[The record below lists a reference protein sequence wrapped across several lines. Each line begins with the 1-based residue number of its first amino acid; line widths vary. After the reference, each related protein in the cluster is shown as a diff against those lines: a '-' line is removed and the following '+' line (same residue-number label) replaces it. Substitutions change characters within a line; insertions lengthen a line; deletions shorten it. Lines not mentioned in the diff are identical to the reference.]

1 MKGHVKVAY
10 WDTEQGARTPSLLG
24 QIRGTPTIKLF
35 VPKRKKNKNNRK
47 KNVLDYNFE
56 RDLKSMK
63 RFVEGNMPSFV
74 EKVQKKTLDSFK
86 EKAKKYG
93 LPIALVFS
101 KSSAPK
107 PLLKFASTEYRR
119 RLLVGQ
125 VNVKKDGAS
134 ELMETFGVKTAPKI
148 VILPAEDGEPVKFEK
163 KISHH
168 KLLNFFGEHALK
180 DPVHAPKK
188 EKSEM

>member
-10 WDTEQGARTPSLLG
+10 WDTEQGARTPSLIG
-24 QIRGTPTIKLF
+24 QIQGTPTIKLF

-47 KNVLDYNFE
+47 KNVLDYNYE

-74 EKVQKKTLDSFK
+74 EKVNKKTIDAFK
-86 EKAKKYG
+86 EKAEKYG

-107 PLLKFASTEYRR
+107 PLLKFASTEFRR
-119 RLLVGQ
+119 RMLVGQ
-125 VNVKKDGAS
+125 VNVKKDA
-134 ELMETFGVKTAPKI
+134 ELMETFGVESAPKI
-148 VILPAEDGEPVKFEK
+148 VILKPDGGETVMFEK

-168 KLLNFFGEHALK
+168 KLLNFFSDHALK
-180 DPVHAPKK
+180 DPVHAPRKA
-188 EKSEM
+188 KSEM